1 MAPSTFNQRLAILG
15 SFYEYCIKQELLTA
29 NPIRRVDR
37 RTVHQYSSATALDT
51 DDVKHK
57 LEQIDRTT
65 LVGQRD
71 YALLLVALKTGRR
84 LSELA
89 GLRSTDLLLIGHQ
102 VTLTFRHA
110 KGGKVMADKLTA
122 QTSKALLDYL
132 DTAYRHD
139 LGELPSDAPV
149 WVSVSNR
156 TRGQALSIQAIA
168 DVCQARL
175 GISKVHTL
183 RHTFAHTMEKAG
195 AAVSEIQARLGH
207 ESLQTTG
214 RYLASLRR
222 VENAHADKLDELF
235 GV

>member
-1 MAPSTFNQRLAILG
+1 MP
-15 SFYEYCIKQELLTA
+15 
-29 NPIRRVDR
+29 
-37 RTVHQYSSATALDT
+37 LDAG
-51 DDVKHK
+51 DVKHK
-57 LEQIDRTT
+57 LNAIDRSM

-71 YALLLVALKTGRR
+71 YALLSVALKTGRR

-89 GLRSTDLLLIGHQ
+89 GLRWADLLITGAQ

-122 QTSKALLDYL
+122 QTSKALLEYL
-132 DTAYRHD
+132 YTVYGHD
-139 LGELPSDAPV
+139 LGTMKSDAAI

-156 TRGQALSIQAIA
+156 TRGKALSIQAVA

-175 GISKVHTL
+175 GVSKVHAL

-222 VENAHADKLDELF
+222 AENSHADKLDELF
-235 GV
+235 GI